1 MPLKEGKKNIEEN
14 IGIEIKHGKPRKQA
28 IAIALSFARK
38 QGIDMGNIPKEK
50 TKKEMQLHS
59 LK

>member
-38 QGIDMGNIPKEK
+38 QCNYI
-50 TKKEMQLHS
+50 H
-59 LK
+59 